1 MWEREIRDLLIN
13 LTLYQ
18 FGKYPEPKVEKELTD
33 FLKRAEELLCK
44 TLHRNGAICYAEALH
59 ELHDPAQAVK
69 YVEEEI
75 ENWKLAKDSASRF
88 ITELLELSLEFRNLD
103 KMSLKDKILLFDRL
117 IHSMHAA
124 GENLFDIDI
133 SRVKEEADRKVNEI
147 LGKDTGTLK
156 NIILELLKQ
165 EGRPVPLKDLIDVL
179 KQAGYANPEKAIEE
193 LERSGFVRVS
203 EINTIYGREKVVEL
217 AREPQTVLVKEERPQ
232 LSPYEER
239 VYQAVV
245 KAFGGHPEIVDVGGT
260 KTAIVNVEGEKLN
273 IALGEIRNPEMFEP
287 LTIEGKVWYVKKS
300 PALERLKRKRRE
312 KKVEK
317 VKKPTPSL
325 TEFGALEKYLAAK
338 EAIDVLKRWK

>member
-18 FGKYPEPKVEKELTD
+18 FGKYSEPKVEKELTD

-44 TLHRNGAICYAEALH
+44 SVQKEGAICYVEALH
-59 ELHDPAQAVK
+59 RLHNIAQAVK

-75 ENWKLAKDSASRF
+75 EKCKRENKPLIA
-88 ITELLELSLEFRNLD
+88 ELLELSLELRNVD
-103 KMSLKDKILLFDRL
+103 KMSLREKIELFERL
-117 IHSMHAA
+117 IERL
-124 GENLFDIDI
+124 GETGVVDFHGA
-133 SRVKEEADRKVNEI
+133 KEEADRKVNEI
-147 LGKDTGTLK
+147 LGKDPNTLK

-165 EGRPVPLKDLIDVL
+165 EGRPVPLKDLTEVL

-193 LERSGFVRVS
+193 LERSGFVRLS
-203 EINTIYGREKVVEL
+203 EINTIYGKEKEVEL
-217 AREPQTVLVKEERPQ
+217 AKEPQTVLVKEERPQ

-239 VYQAVV
+239 VYKAVV
-245 KAFGGHPEIVDVGGT
+245 NTFGGHPEIVDVDGT
-260 KTAIVNVEGEKLN
+260 KTAIVNVEGERLN
-273 IALGEIRNPEMFEP
+273 VALGEIRNPEMFEP

-312 KKVEK
+312 IEK

-325 TEFGALEKYLAAK
+325 SEFGALEKYLAAK